1 MRGILVGVLLA
12 IGFATPAEAAR
23 PFNLGTGNQPG
34 VAVGSHGEAHVAWK
48 RELGGTSG
56 DALEY
61 CRVAKGRRRCAVR
74 HTLSLGGR
82 STTGDAIVL
91 TPSPNVVH
99 LLVAGGGSEPG
110 ALFTSTNNGATF
122 AGPYNLG
129 ELAGIHSAVMA
140 PAGGFTVM
148 TDFFGVSVARYGL
161 TGAGP
166 ASPTA
171 DLGSGRERT
180 LGVLGGVPIALF
192 IEADRLRTFR
202 YGGGDLNNPAA
213 WIEGP
218 GIGRAA
224 SVSAAGGRR
233 GLWVAYTRQR
243 SFHRDIKVRKL
254 RGNNRWGR
262 VRNVNR
268 GEDPLWVNLAQGR
281 AGFVLAWVNG
291 TGTRVRY
298 STSRG
303 GRRWSG
309 VRTLFRGHEPEEIR
323 LALGRRGGW
332 MAWDGNELN
341 GGNDTVRLV
350 PVPRPR

>member
-99 LLVAGGGSEPG
+99 LLVAGGGSEAG

-303 GRRWSG
+303 GRRWSS